1 MYKIL
6 TSTALSALLFIGCG
20 GGSTPA
26 TAENNTSDNNTNT
39 QAAAFKETNITST
52 EQAEAVYK
60 EWTDILFLNLKNKA
74 SPAYGTFYALAL
86 AAGWSGSGCTE
97 SGTIDTSVTSLE
109 NGNVDQKFVF
119 ANCAFGDTNLTT
131 NFFGAVTLH
140 NLTEDLNTT
149 DSSRYELDELAINTL
164 HNGYPIHRVVY
175 DGNVSIDETGKQ
187 TFYFF
192 SGSVSSKDFETLKE
206 VRYRYYN
213 FPTSLWSPIPLS
225 HMESTF
231 SVTHSPR
238 CDTDGNYTIRYN
250 DINLTSLNQNIIISD
265 GGMVINNAV
274 FEFLYAEKQ
283 TPTMRVTVGHDISI
297 VDQTS
302 LSDDCTPS
310 LGNIPDLNISAGG
323 FDIVQLHNLIQF
335 SQ

>member
-20 GGSTPA
+20 GGSGAPA
-26 TAENNTSDNNTNT
+26 ATENNASGDDTNT
-39 QAAAFKETNITST
+39 QTDAFKETNITST
-52 EQAEAVYK
+52 EQAESIYK
-60 EWTDILFLNLKNKA
+60 AWTDILFLKNKA
-74 SPAYGTFYALAL
+74 SPAYGAFNALAL
-86 AAGWSGSGCTE
+86 ATGWSGSGCTE

-109 NGNVDQKFVF
+109 NGDVNQKYVF
-119 ANCAFGDTNLTT
+119 ANCANGDTNLTT
-131 NFFGAVTLH
+131 NFFGTVILH

-149 DSSRYELDELAINTL
+149 DSSWYELDELAINTL
-164 HNGYPIHRVVY
+164 HNGYPIHRIVY
-175 DGNVSIDETGKQ
+175 DGNISIDETDKH

-192 SGSVSSKDFETLKE
+192 SGSVSAKDFETLKE

-213 FPTSLWSPIPLS
+213 LPTSLWSPIPLS
-225 HMESTF
+225 HTESTF
-231 SVTHSPR
+231 SVAHSPH

-250 DINLTSLNQNIIISD
+250 DINLTSLDQNIIISD
-265 GGMVINNAV
+265 GHMTINNAI

-310 LGNIPDLNISAGG
+310 LGNIPDLNISTGG
-323 FDIVQLHNLIQF
+323 FDIGQLHNQIQF